1 MEIGSRIK
9 HLRKRK
15 GLTLDELASRSELSK
30 GFLSQ
35 LEHDLTS
42 PSIAT
47 LDDIL
52 EALGSSLS
60 EFFSEDKDE
69 RIVFRKAD
77 FYVDERET
85 HTVNWIVPNCQTH
98 RMEPVLVEIPEGGR
112 SFEVSPHD
120 GEEFAYVVEGTIVLC
135 CDNERHT
142 VRKGETFYLQG
153 KSFHYITNERKTP
166 AKVLWVS
173 TPPLF

>member
-9 HLRKRK
+9 HLRKQK

-35 LEHDLTS
+35 LENDLTS
-42 PSIAT
+42 PSITT

-69 RIVFRKAD
+69 RVVFHKED
-77 FYVDERET
+77 FYVDERDT
-85 HTVNWIVPNCQTH
+85 HTVNWIVPNSQKH
-98 RMEPVLVEIPEGGR
+98 QMEPVLVEIPQGGR
-112 SFEVSPHD
+112 SFEMQPHN
-120 GEEFAYVVEGTIVLC
+120 GEEFAYVLEGTVQFV
-135 CDNERHT
+135 CDNVSQT
-142 VRKGETFYLQG
+142 VRRGETVYLQG
-153 KSFHYITNERKTP
+153 KSFHCFENRNKTT
-166 AKVLWVS
+166 AKIIWVS

>member
-1 MEIGSRIK
+1 MDIGSRIK
-9 HLRKRK
+9 HMRKQT
-15 GLTLDELASRSELSK
+15 GLTLEELASRSELSK

-35 LEHDLTS
+35 LERNLTS

-60 EFFSEDKDE
+60 EFFREDKDE
-69 RIVFRKAD
+69 RYVFRKAD
-77 FYVDERET
+77 FYVDERES
-85 HTVNWIVPNCQTH
+85 HTVNWIVPNSQRH
-98 RMEPVLVEIPEGGR
+98 RMGPVLIELPAGGK
-112 SFEVSPHD
+112 SFEMAPHD
-120 GEEFAYVVEGTIVLC
+120 GEEFAYVLEGSVTLN
-135 CDNERHT
+135 CDGKLYNL
-142 VRKGETFYLQG
+142 RKGETFYLQG
-153 KSFHYITNERKTP
+153 KSYHYIFNERKNP

>member
-1 MEIGSRIK
+1 MEIGKRIK
-9 HLRKRK
+9 QLRKRN

-35 LEHDLTS
+35 LENDLTS
-42 PSIAT
+42 PSITT

-69 RIVFRKAD
+69 RVVFHRDD
-77 FYVDERET
+77 FYMDERDT
-85 HTVNWIVPNCQTH
+85 HTVHWIVPNSQKH
-98 RMEPVLVEIPEGGR
+98 QMEPVLVEIPQGGR
-112 SFEVSPHD
+112 SFEMQPHN
-120 GEEFAYVVEGTIVLC
+120 GEEFVYVLEGTVQFN
-135 CDNERHT
+135 CDDRTYT
-142 VRKGETFYLQG
+142 VRRGETVYLQG
-153 KSFHYITNERKTP
+153 KSFHCFENKNKTP
-166 AKVLWVS
+166 AKILWIS